1 MEASYG
7 FSRVR
12 IVPGAGFLTVWRP
25 QAIHFMYS
33 MNSSGWTIFGG
44 YMENTPA
51 DSLWGAA
58 RIVVAMSIAYFVV
71 QLYGSEEGAH

>member
-1 MEASYG
+1 
-7 FSRVR
+7 
-12 IVPGAGFLTVWRP
+12 
-25 QAIHFMYS
+25 
-33 MNSSGWTIFGG
+33 
-44 YMENTPA
+44 MENTPA